1 LNPHRLQGINIL
13 TAMALDLEN
22 NCGLSLTD
30 QLNWLEYLE
39 IRRCAKQGVT
49 EEDEDGAHWSAEQE
63 IEQQCDEALDCDPRD
78 VLYEQFNAIADIGR
92 EFDPGFD
99 QPIVN
104 QEIP

>member
-13 TAMALDLEN
+13 TTLALDLEN
-22 NCGLSLTD
+22 NCGLSLID
-30 QLNWLEYLE
+30 QANWLEYLE

-63 IEQQCDEALDCDPRD
+63 IEQQCDTQLEDPRD
-78 VLYEQFNAIADIGR
+78 DVYERFNAIAAIGQ
-92 EFDPGFD
+92 EFDPGYD